1 VDPQQ
6 DAKMSAVDRESSSRR
21 WPLIYAGV
29 AAFGTLVIVLLFLFS
44 RHFSG

>member
-1 VDPQQ
+1 MTVVDG
-6 DAKMSAVDRESSSRR
+6 ESHSNW

-29 AAFGTLVIVLLFLFS
+29 IAFGALVIVLLYLFS

>member
-1 VDPQQ
+1 MDPQQ
-6 DAKMSAVDRESSSRR
+6 DAKMSAVDRESNSRL

-29 AAFGTLVIVLLFLFS
+29 AAFGALVIVLLFLFS